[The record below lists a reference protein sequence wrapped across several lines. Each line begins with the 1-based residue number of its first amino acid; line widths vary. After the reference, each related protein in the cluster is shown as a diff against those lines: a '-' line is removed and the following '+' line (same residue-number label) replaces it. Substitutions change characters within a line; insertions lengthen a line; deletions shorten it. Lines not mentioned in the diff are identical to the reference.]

1 MRERLDRR
9 RRGDGQLERGF
20 DPRLIGYVRY
30 NAKSNRAGTEVGA
43 AYGGREVI
51 AIARRNLVRIV
62 EHPNPFCVFGLG
74 ADGEGGVPLEHGMI
88 EGGGDFVTGVIDDH
102 GDRDTA
108 AGGDAIVAHC
118 NDSDRMCSIAE
129 SVGIEGGG
137 LVGIRVGDTKT
148 IDVNLIGC
156 RLKVVAG
163 FGGKGEV
170 DDA

>member
-1 MRERLDRR
+1 MFDTDETFSDVNV
-9 RRGDGQLERGF
+9 GDYLIIDPAGDLVGPSGVPSTGLERGS
-20 DPRLIGYVRY
+20 R
-30 NAKSNRAGTEVGA
+30 
-43 AYGGREVI
+43 
-51 AIARRNLVRIV
+51 
-62 EHPNPFCVFGLG
+62 PFG
-74 ADGEGGVPLEHGMI
+74 DRSVP
-88 EGGGDFVTGVIDDH
+88 
-102 GDRDTA
+102 DRDTA
-108 AGGDAIVAHC
+108 VGGDDIVSHC
-118 NDSDRMCSIAE
+118 NDCDRMSSIAE